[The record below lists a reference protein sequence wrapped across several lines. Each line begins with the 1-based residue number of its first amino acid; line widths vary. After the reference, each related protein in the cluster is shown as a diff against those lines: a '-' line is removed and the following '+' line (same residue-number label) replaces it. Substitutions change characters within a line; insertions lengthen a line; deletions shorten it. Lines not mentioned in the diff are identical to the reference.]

1 MAKELRI
8 YSGGGRT
15 WYWENQ
21 IFTCKKNEI
30 GSLSYVCFTFSE
42 TLTRSVSK
50 WIKNLN
56 IKHIGK
62 INIKNIGEKSK
73 KLVLEVRLLKLHK
86 FCTVKETMDKLKRQ
100 STEWEKIFT
109 TIYLLRG

>member
-1 MAKELRI
+1 M
-8 YSGGGRT
+8 
-15 WYWENQ
+15 Q
-21 IFTCKKNEI
+21 KNK
-30 GSLSYVCFTFSE
+30 TE
-42 TLTRSVSK
+42 TMCYTTHKINSK

-56 IKHIGK
+56 IKHTGE
-62 INIKNIGEKSK
+62 INIKNIREKSK